1 MGIAQMRIYQYF
13 WSEQLRYQLIV
24 DVMALKRSQQL
35 WRFLHFVDNRT
46 QNDVN
51 AADKLLK
58 IKPTIDMVWQQY
70 MKVEPEESHSVD
82 E

>member
-1 MGIAQMRIYQYF
+1 
-13 WSEQLRYQLIV
+13 
-24 DVMALKRSQQL
+24 MALKRFQQL
-35 WRFLHFVDNRT
+35 WRFLRFVDNRT

-51 AADKLLK
+51 ATDKLLK